1 MMGRRVLC
9 RGCSARCAAVV
20 VGIALLPALS
30 VSIAIVMI
38 GRVLDFPDLTVN
50 RVSGLVFFALFLGGY
65 HYASPCRGSTSSTMR

>member
-1 MMGRRVLC
+1 LQVTSAGAMMGRRVLC

-38 GRVLDFPDLTVN
+38 GRVLDF
-50 RVSGLVFFALFLGGY
+50 RI
-65 HYASPCRGSTSSTMR
+65 